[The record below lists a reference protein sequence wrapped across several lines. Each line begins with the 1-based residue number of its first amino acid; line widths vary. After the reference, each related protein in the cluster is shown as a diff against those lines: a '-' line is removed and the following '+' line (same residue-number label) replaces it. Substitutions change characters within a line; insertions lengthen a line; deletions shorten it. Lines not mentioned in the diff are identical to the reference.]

1 MRHFELEEIPIGVR
15 HLSPMAKPRL
25 LLMDEPSLGLAPLV
39 IEKLADVIR
48 GINIEELM
56 ANELVR
62 ASFLGG

>member
-1 MRHFELEEIPIGVR
+1 
-15 HLSPMAKPRL
+15 
-25 LLMDEPSLGLAPLV
+25 MDEPSLGLAPLV

-48 GINIEELM
+48 EINIEELM